1 MAQFEGHVFGPQ
13 LDAIEGNIRRA
24 VDILIAF
31 FRGDKELRQ
40 TQAENEPLA
49 DGMQQG
55 SNVNGVDTMTVTP
68 NGLTT
73 PTQLQQPFTT
83 FLDAQTQTG
92 KKYSYII
99 VILKSTS
106 GQGFYTLQSGIKPNQ
121 AGTIGHEIP
130 AGGTTLTIP
139 GTRNIQNFVMC
150 PATGATLDYSMQG
163 FI

>member
-1 MAQFEGHVFGPQ
+1 MEFFAKVFGPQ
-13 LDAIEGNIRRA
+13 LDAIEMNIRRA
-24 VDILIAF
+24 VDVLIAF

-40 TQAENEPLA
+40 AQSENEPLA

-55 SNVNGVDTMTVTP
+55 SNVNGTDTMTVTP
-68 NGLTT
+68 NGIAT
-73 PTQLQQPFTT
+73 PTQLQAPFTT
-83 FLDAQTQTG
+83 FLDAQTTTG
-92 KKYSYII
+92 KKYSYIV

-106 GQGFYTLQSGIKPNQ
+106 GQGFYTLQSGLSPNQ
-121 AGTIGHEIP
+121 AGTVGHEIP

-139 GTRNIQNFVMC
+139 GVRNIQQFKMC